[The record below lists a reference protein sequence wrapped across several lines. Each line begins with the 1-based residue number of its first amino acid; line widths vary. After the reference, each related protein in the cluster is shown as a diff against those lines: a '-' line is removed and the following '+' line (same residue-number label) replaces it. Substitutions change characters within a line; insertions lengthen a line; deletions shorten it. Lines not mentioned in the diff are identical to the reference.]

1 MVERKISK
9 LFCIANGMPG
19 CNCGWNTNKKNR
31 KKVKVALDL
40 SELVLVRIEGKKTF
54 HRFDTRNRVFLNK
67 PNRIKEK
74 KQVSTSRHR

>member
-1 MVERKISK
+1 M
-9 LFCIANGMPG
+9 
-19 CNCGWNTNKKNR
+19 
-31 KKVKVALDL
+31 KVALDL

-74 KQVSTSRHR
+74 SKFQHLVTAS